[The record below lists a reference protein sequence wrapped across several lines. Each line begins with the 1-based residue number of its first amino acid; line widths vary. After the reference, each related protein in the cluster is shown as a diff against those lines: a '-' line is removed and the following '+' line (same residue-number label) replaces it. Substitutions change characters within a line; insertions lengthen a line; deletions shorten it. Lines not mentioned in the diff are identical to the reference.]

1 MINKLKQML
10 LEEPENIAA
19 LLSAYDFEKIS
30 IRNNEIR
37 FAHDSDGGAN
47 NISIRTDL
55 EKNSYLN
62 VADYSHGIYTDIFSY
77 IIQERG
83 VTFKDVLTTTKNIL
97 GLDES
102 WQPPSKS
109 AKLFGGVYD
118 KIINRTPPEPKVYP
132 EEILKQYIPIGNERF
147 LKDHLSLASQRR
159 FEIMYNVETQRIVIP
174 IRNMVGELCGTK
186 CRRNYE
192 TDNSDDPKYLFELPC
207 QKNLILYGSFQ
218 NYQWL
223 YGADKIFIFEAEK
236 STIACDSYGYRNAV
250 SIMGNILSESQA
262 KQLLSLNAKEYV
274 FMLDEGLDL
283 EVTFQNAKMLKGFAV
298 MRDVKVSYFDWTQS
312 LEIGEKESPTDGGKE
327 IFEYIIENELI
338 EYQQTT

>member
-1 MINKLKQML
+1 ML
-10 LEEPENIAA
+10 
-19 LLSAYDFEKIS
+19 
-30 IRNNEIR
+30 NEILQKLNENSDAIVELLDYYECGKIKVNAREVR
-37 FAHDSDGGAN
+37 FARDDGPESGL
-47 NISIRTDL
+47 NISIRLENNDACL
-55 EKNSYLN
+55 VKDFAHSEVNNIISWLCKEKNADFKSVLLTVKRILN
-62 VADYSHGIYTDIFSY
+62 LSDDWRPRRNT
-77 IIQERG
+77 
-83 VTFKDVLTTTKNIL
+83 
-97 GLDES
+97 
-102 WQPPSKS
+102 P
-109 AKLFGGVYD
+109 KLFGGVYD
-118 KIINRTPPEPKVYP
+118 CIINKTQPEPKVYP
-132 EEILKQYIPIGNERF
+132 EEILKQYVPIGNERF

-159 FEIMYNVETQRIVIP
+159 FEIMYNVETHRIVIP

-192 TDNSDDPKYLFELPC
+192 TDNPDDPKYLFELPC

-223 YGADKIFIFEAEK
+223 YGTDKIFIFEAEK